1 MTEAERELWR
11 RYRRDV
17 QDMRIMDDVFM
28 QSFFQGQKRFVEEVV
43 RTIMDN
49 DELTVVR
56 MSTQFKIASLHG
68 HSTILDVRAVDAAGR
83 VYDIEIQRAESGA
96 GSKRARYYSALLDA
110 SALKAGEDYEALPE
124 TYVIFITEEDV
135 FGRDRPIYDFSRCDQ
150 DCDLKLN
157 DGAHILY
164 VNGAKR
170 TKGTRLGTML
180 HDFFCTDPDE
190 MANREFARRARE
202 LKQNTEGGMAMCR
215 ILERVKARG
224 IAEGEARGEARGLA
238 KGRAEGEAK
247 GRAEGEAKGRAEG
260 EARGLA
266 KGEKRLRS
274 TVEKLILAGKM
285 TLSEIA
291 EVSGLA
297 LREVRKLN
305 AGLKKAAVL

>member
-1 MTEAERELWR
+1 
-11 RYRRDV
+11 
-17 QDMRIMDDVFM
+17 
-28 QSFFQGQKRFVEEVV
+28 
-43 RTIMDN
+43 
-49 DELTVVR
+49 
-56 MSTQFKIASLHG
+56 
-68 HSTILDVRAVDAAGR
+68 
-83 VYDIEIQRAESGA
+83 
-96 GSKRARYYSALLDA
+96 
-110 SALKAGEDYEALPE
+110 
-124 TYVIFITEEDV
+124 
-135 FGRDRPIYDFSRCDQ
+135 
-150 DCDLKLN
+150 
-157 DGAHILY
+157 
-164 VNGAKR
+164 
-170 TKGTRLGTML
+170 ML

-224 IAEGEARGEARGLA
+224 VAEGEAR
-238 KGRAEGEAK
+238 
-247 GRAEGEAKGRAEG
+247 G

>member
-1 MTEAERELWR
+1 MSSKNRPMTESERALWR
-11 RYRRDV
+11 RHRHDV
-17 QDMRIMDDVFM
+17 LDMRIMDDIFM
-28 QSFFQGQKRFVEEVV
+28 QSFFQGQKHFVEEVV
-43 RTIMDN
+43 RTIMNN
-49 DELTVVR
+49 DKLTVVR

-96 GSKRARYYSALLDA
+96 GARRARYYSAMLDA

-170 TKGTRLGTML
+170 SKGTRLGTML
-180 HDFFCTDPDE
+180 YDFFCSDPDK
-190 MANREFARRARE
+190 MLNRAFAQRARE
-202 LKQNTEGGMAMCR
+202 LKQNTEGRLAMCR
-215 ILERVKARG
+215 ILERVMER
-224 IAEGEARGEARGLA
+224 
-238 KGRAEGEAK
+238 GRAEGEAK
-247 GRAEGEAKGRAEG
+247 GRAEGE
-260 EARGLA
+260 
-266 KGEKRLRS
+266 KRLRG

-291 EVSGLA
+291 EASGLA

-305 AGLKKAAVL
+305 AGLKKAAAL

>member
-1 MTEAERELWR
+1 MTEADRALWR
-11 RYRRDV
+11 SYRRDV

-28 QSFFQGQKRFVEEVV
+28 QAFFQGQKGFVEQVV

-49 DELTVVR
+49 DELRVVR
-56 MSTQFKIASLHG
+56 MSTQFKVASLHG

-96 GSKRARYYSALLDA
+96 GAKRARYYSALLDA
-110 SALKAGEDYEALPE
+110 SALKSGEDYEALPE

-135 FGRDRPIYDFSRCDQ
+135 FGGDRPIYDFSRCDQ
-150 DCDLKLN
+150 GCGLKLN
-157 DGAHILY
+157 DGAHIVY
-164 VNGAKR
+164 VNGEKR
-170 TKGTRLGTML
+170 TTDTRLGKML
-180 HDFFCTDPDE
+180 HDFFCSDPDK
-190 MANREFARRARE
+190 MVNREFAQRARE
-202 LKQNTEGGMAMCR
+202 LKQNTEGGMTMCR
-215 ILERVKARG
+215 ILERVRARG

-238 KGRAEGEAK
+238 KGRAEGEA
-247 GRAEGEAKGRAEG
+247 RGRAEG

-291 EVSGLA
+291 EASGLA